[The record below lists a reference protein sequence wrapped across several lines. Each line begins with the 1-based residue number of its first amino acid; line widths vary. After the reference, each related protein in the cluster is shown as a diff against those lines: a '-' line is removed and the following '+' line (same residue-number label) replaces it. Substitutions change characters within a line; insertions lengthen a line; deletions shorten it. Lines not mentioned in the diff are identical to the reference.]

1 MAQVVLTSPFA
12 EIHGSIGKDKI
23 INRQKKYRDE
33 RGRVLHEG
41 KQEAYVVR
49 HPRDQKKNPRQGV
62 ELVNF
67 NCWQEACRRAS
78 QILLAAKLANL
89 TPEQQEA
96 ELASK
101 RFLRGLNHIPDY
113 YTPEQAQELFA
124 MYKAR
129 FDAQLPNTR
138 GAHPDSAAPI
148 DPKTGAAK
156 RYIQFHAFLRAMLF
170 NELKQN
176 A

>member
-62 ELVNF
+62 ELATSIAGRKPVG
-67 NCWQEACRRAS
+67 EPRRFFWWRNWRT
-78 QILLAAKLANL
+78 L
-89 TPEQQEA
+89 
-96 ELASK
+96 
-101 RFLRGLNHIPDY
+101 
-113 YTPEQAQELFA
+113 
-124 MYKAR
+124 
-129 FDAQLPNTR
+129 LPNSR
-138 GAHPDSAAPI
+138 RRSWPQSVSCAG
-148 DPKTGAAK
+148 
-156 RYIQFHAFLRAMLF
+156 
-170 NELKQN
+170 
-176 A
+176 